1 MKKQILI
8 LGAFLMPFC
17 VYAEEAELPSC
28 GENCT
33 YYIKGDTLIVEP
45 IDTSKS
51 AVVKGYH
58 RDCTDSCHTD
68 APWYGNTA
76 IKKVEIKEGIQSI
89 GSNAFEDM
97 SHVTSLS
104 LPEGLKSIGSEAFH
118 GMKIT
123 SLDLPSTLTNISQ
136 WAFQGSPIMEI
147 NGIPAG
153 VTTLNAQVFGN
164 IQVKDFVIPA
174 NITSIASN
182 AFGSSKER
190 YGKSIIEN
198 LYCEES
204 MVSQCEAALQ
214 WRKDNGADVKVIPYQ
229 STSNGQVF
237 YNNKWYD
244 SANDI
249 LSNNY
254 AKKRI
259 YTVDEANKVSG
270 RKNTFKIR
278 YK

>member
-1 MKKQILI
+1 MRKEFLI
-8 LGAFLMPFC
+8 LAAFLMPFC
-17 VYAEEAELPSC
+17 AYAEEAELPSC
-28 GENCT
+28 GTNCT
-33 YYIKGDTLIVEP
+33 YHIEGDTLIV
-45 IDTSKS
+45 
-51 AVVKGYH
+51 AVVKGYN
-58 RDCTDSCHTD
+58 RDCTDLCHTN

-89 GSNAFEDM
+89 GTSAFEDM

-136 WAFQGSPIMEI
+136 WAFQGSPITEI

-204 MVSQCEAALQ
+204 MVSQCEAALE
-214 WRKDNGADVKVIPYQ
+214 WRKNNGVDVKVIPYQ
-229 STSNGQVF
+229 STSNGQIF

-244 SANDI
+244 NANDI
-249 LSNNY
+249 LSGNY

-259 YTVDEANKVSG
+259 YTVDEASKVSG
-270 RKNTFKIR
+270 KKNSFKIR